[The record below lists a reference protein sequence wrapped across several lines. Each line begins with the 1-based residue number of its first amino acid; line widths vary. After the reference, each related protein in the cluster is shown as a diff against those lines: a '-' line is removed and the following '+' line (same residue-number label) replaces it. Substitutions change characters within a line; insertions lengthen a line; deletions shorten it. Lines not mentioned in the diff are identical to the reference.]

1 MANHQWADNS
11 AQCAFRR
18 ANQHPW
24 GTTAYQQEFR
34 TFEDLIV
41 LDWRWNE
48 HPPELGGKPAI

>member
-1 MANHQWADNS
+1 MANHDWADNS
-11 AQCAFRR
+11 AQCAFGR

-24 GTTAYQQEFR
+24 GTTAYQQEFD

-48 HPPELGGKPAI
+48 HPPELGGKP